1 MQDFAGISD
10 ISSSLVRSFW
20 SSLVFSEL
28 KFASWTN
35 LEKPPKSQLSCFPQL
50 VLQERG
56 SFIEFW
62 ELSFCFQQST
72 ISTWLVSFCER
83 NGFSGKSFRKK
94 RHQQLP
100 RSQHPAGYYG
110 SIMLHC
116 RAILHRLR
124 WGKEMSSNCP
134 TYICAAGALFHCY
147 PWTLPPKLCRGT
159 YIPIDRWVLG
169 HTQGWFCGT
178 QHLAKPVVWGFF
190 LLENTR
196 RSQ

>member
-1 MQDFAGISD
+1 MRDFAGISD
-10 ISSSLVRSFW
+10 ISSSLVRTFW

-35 LEKPPKSQLSCFPQL
+35 LEKPPKSQQSCFPQL

-72 ISTWLVSFCER
+72 ISTWLASFCER

-100 RSQHPAGYYG
+100 CSQHAAGYYG

-116 RAILHRLR
+116 RAILHRLC

-134 TYICAAGALFHCY
+134 TYVQLEHFSTVIPGLY
-147 PWTLPPKLCRGT
+147 PPKLCRGT

-169 HTQGWFCGT
+169 HTQAWFCGT
-178 QHLAKPVVWGFF
+178 QHLVKPLFWDFF
-190 LLENTR
+190 LLENIR
-196 RSQ
+196 RSL

>member
-35 LEKPPKSQLSCFPQL
+35 LKKPPKSQQSCFPQL

-72 ISTWLVSFCER
+72 IATWLVSFCER

-110 SIMLHC
+110 SIMLRC
-116 RAILHRLR
+116 RAILHRLH

-134 TYICAAGALFHCY
+134 TYVQLEHFSTVIPGLYPPNCAVAPTSPSIGGFWVTHKAGFVVRSTWLNLLF
-147 PWTLPPKLCRGT
+147 G
-159 YIPIDRWVLG
+159 
-169 HTQGWFCGT
+169 
-178 QHLAKPVVWGFF
+178 A
-190 LLENTR
+190 
-196 RSQ
+196 SSS